1 VFGQL
6 RVRRAGSTAIDTAA
20 LLRAVADPDV
30 RGVLADA
37 VCGVLAALMALADPG
52 LVVLGGTWGADPAV
66 VEAVTGGVARLSRQ
80 VPVRPARVTG
90 EPSLTGARRQAL
102 HDLRA
107 AVLAGSQ

>member
-1 VFGQL
+1 
-6 RVRRAGSTAIDTAA
+6 
-20 LLRAVADPDV
+20 
-30 RGVLADA
+30 
-37 VCGVLAALMALADPG
+37 
-52 LVVLGGTWGADPAV
+52 V

-107 AVLAGSQ
+107 AVLAASR